1 MKVSGGLKTV
11 YIVARSWQDKVSA
24 SVVAARGCFNRG
36 SLSYSARY
44 CEPFGASQD
53 CAGVAQSSTGYGSQ
67 FVAHNDRGLSQGR
80 IYRYR

>member
-11 YIVARSWQDKVSA
+11 YIIAWSWQDKA
-24 SVVAARGCFNRG
+24 SVAVAKGCFSRG

-53 CAGVAQSSTGYGSQ
+53 CSGVAQSNTGCGVQ
-67 FVAHNDRGLSQGR
+67 
-80 IYRYR
+80 